1 MLRIGVLSFQGDVSE
16 HMDLVRLAGAE
27 PVAVKNGTALASVSG
42 LVLPGG
48 ESTCQ
53 GKLLNRCGMDRL
65 IIDRITSG
73 MPVFGTCTGAI
84 LLAREIEGSSQHR
97 LGTMGIRIA
106 RNIFGSQIDSFET
119 GLEIKGITDS
129 DRYGKGEF
137 RALFIRGPLIT
148 GTDPGVEVMAVY
160 DGKIAMARQDNMLA
174 CSFHPE
180 MGQDPRVHRYFAD
193 MAEEYERGK

>member
-1 MLRIGVLSFQGDVSE
+1 MLKIGVLSFQGDVSE

-27 PVAVKNGTALASVSG
+27 PVAVKNDAALAVISG
-42 LVLPGG
+42 LILPGG

-53 GKLLNRCGMDRL
+53 GKLLNRCGLDRL
-65 IIDRITSG
+65 IIDRITGG

-84 LLAREIEGSSQHR
+84 LLAREIEGSSQLR
-97 LGTMGIRIA
+97 LGTMGIKIA
-106 RNIFGSQIDSFET
+106 RNVFGSQIDSFET
-119 GLEIKGITDS
+119 GLDIKGITDS
-129 DRYGKGEF
+129 EKYGKGDF

-148 GTDPGVEVMAVY
+148 GTDPGVEVMSVY

-180 MGQDPRVHRYFAD
+180 MGQDARVHRYFAD
-193 MAEEYERGK
+193 MAEEYERRK